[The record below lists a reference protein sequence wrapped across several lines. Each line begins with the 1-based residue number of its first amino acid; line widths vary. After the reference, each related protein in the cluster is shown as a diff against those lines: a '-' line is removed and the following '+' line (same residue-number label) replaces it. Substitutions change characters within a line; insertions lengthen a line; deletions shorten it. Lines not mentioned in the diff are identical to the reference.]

1 MSSWQQ
7 ALGAIV
13 RGDATQ
19 FRVWAPEVECVEVM
33 LETPGPLPA
42 RFELRGPVESGPPG
56 AVIFWSRCAIVEEE

>member
-19 FRVWAPEVECVEVM
+19 FRVWA
-33 LETPGPLPA
+33 
-42 RFELRGPVESGPPG
+42 ESGPPG